1 MPFDGIALY
10 AAIHEIKNNTLGY
23 KINKIYQPKKDLLII
38 SLRHGIEEKS
48 LLISVN
54 PVNCRIHLTENL
66 PENPLNPPMFCMLL
80 RKHLIGGKVQQ
91 IRQYGLERIVEISVQ
106 NVDEFMQPLEFKL
119 IIEIMGKHSNIILI
133 DPSSGLIVDSIKRVT
148 SCVNRYRQILPNE
161 KYILPPIDQ
170 KCNMLLVDNNNI
182 MSLFASAVRQGNQK
196 SVSNWILANFMGLNG
211 ATAREITYRADIDD
225 NTHISVLPD
234 HKLNK
239 AAGVL
244 ADLRN
249 KIKECSFYPTIY
261 FDGVFREP
269 VDFWVF
275 PMYSKGELAAV
286 QLDDVN
292 KAIDCYYSKKEQA
305 DAIKSRKVSL
315 STQVLK
321 FIDKKAHNIAL
332 MKSKLN
338 ETNEMKKFKLW
349 GEILSAYLF
358 SIKAGASEAVL
369 PNFYEPGNNIII
381 PLNNK
386 ITPAQNA
393 QKYFNKYKKLQ
404 STKNIIQKRLI
415 KLTEEMDYLENVL
428 VNIYN
433 STSLEDIYEI
443 QQELIDQ
450 GYIIKQKAKSV
461 KKHTSQ
467 PLRFKSSDGFDIY
480 VGKNNRQND
489 SLTLKTAKP
498 EDIWL
503 HTKNIPGSHVVIE
516 CHGKA
521 VSEQALEEAGCLAAY
536 FSKARN
542 GNKVPV
548 DFTFAKNVR
557 KPAGAKPG
565 FVIYD
570 NYKTI
575 YVTPDSSL
583 TKTLLF

>member
-1 MPFDGIALY
+1 MPFDGVALY
-10 AAIHEIKNNTLGY
+10 AAVHEIRNNILGY

-38 SLRHGIEEKS
+38 SLRHGSEEKS

-80 RKHLIGGKVQQ
+80 RKHLVGGKVQQ
-91 IRQYGLERIVEISVQ
+91 IHQLGLERIVQITVQ
-106 NVDEFMQPLEFKL
+106 NVDEFMQPVEFKL
-119 IIEIMGKHSNIILI
+119 IVEIMGKHSNIILI
-133 DPSSGLIVDSIKRVT
+133 DPSSSLIVDSIKRVT
-148 SCVNRYRQILPNE
+148 SYVNRHRQILPNE
-161 KYILPPIDQ
+161 KYVLPPIGQ
-170 KCNMLLVDNNNI
+170 KCNLLLVDNNYI
-182 MSLFASAVRQGNQK
+182 MSLFVSAVRQGIQK
-196 SVSNWILANFMGLNG
+196 SISSWILENFMGLNG
-211 ATAREITYRADIDD
+211 TTAREAAYRANIDD
-225 NTHISVLPD
+225 NTCISLLPD
-234 HKLNK
+234 DKLNQ
-239 AAGVL
+239 AVGVL
-244 ADLRN
+244 ADLQE
-249 KIKECSFYPTIY
+249 KIRECSFCPTIY
-261 FDGVFREP
+261 FDGIFREP
-269 VDFWVF
+269 VDFWVL
-275 PMYSKGELAAV
+275 PMVSKRELIAV
-286 QLDDVN
+286 QIDGVN
-292 KAIDCYYSKKEQA
+292 KAIDCYYLKKEQT
-305 DAIKSRKVSL
+305 DAIKSRKMSL
-315 STQVLK
+315 GAQILK
-321 FIDKKAHNIAL
+321 LINKKIHNITL
-332 MKSKLN
+332 IKSKLN
-338 ETNEMKKFKLW
+338 ETSEMKKFKLW
-349 GEILSAYLF
+349 GEILSTYLF
-358 SIKAGASEAVL
+358 SIKTGAKEAVL
-369 PNFYEPGNNIII
+369 PNFYDPGNDIVI

-404 STKNIIQKRLI
+404 STKNIIQKRLM

-428 VNIYN
+428 VNIHN

-450 GYIIKQKAKSV
+450 GYMIKRKAKSL

-480 VGKNNRQND
+480 VGKNNTQND
-489 SLTLKTAKP
+489 TLTLKTAKP

-548 DFTFAKNVR
+548 DFTFVKNVR

-575 YVTPDSSL
+575 YVNPDSSL
-583 TKTLLF
+583 TETLLF